1 MPTYARAGNKIKII
15 YSSEYQHVVC
25 GGKNKMYRQR
35 GLLISILIRTFL
47 RDHAWF
53 RLFRVL
59 GWCEWLI
66 WVSDVL
72 IYLTA
77 IWSTIFEWFCPLS
90 FYSNWKCPQQNTRP
104 WWRSRRMITHW
115 RVVAN
120 FTGVLA
126 KVLRASIRIGWYALR
141 TSIRSLLVCEKVL
154 YWIRQSMQ
162 EQKKN
167 KTKNKRT
174 KKLTLSDVKRSLPSN
189 VYKYHTKT

>member
-1 MPTYARAGNKIKII
+1 MAGKTKCTDKGDFWSQFCYKRFSVITRVNIF
-15 YSSEYQHVVC
+15 
-25 GGKNKMYRQR
+25 R
-35 GLLISILIRTFL
+35 L
-47 RDHAWF
+47 

-59 GWCEWLI
+59 GWCELLI

-126 KVLRASIRIGWYALR
+126 KVLRASIRRGWYALR
-141 TSIRSLLVCEKVL
+141 ISIRSLLVCEKVL
-154 YWIRQSMQ
+154 YWIRQLMQ
-162 EQKKN
+162 EQKKQ
-167 KTKNKRT
+167 T
-174 KKLTLSDVKRSLPSN
+174 KKQRKSLR
-189 VYKYHTKT
+189 